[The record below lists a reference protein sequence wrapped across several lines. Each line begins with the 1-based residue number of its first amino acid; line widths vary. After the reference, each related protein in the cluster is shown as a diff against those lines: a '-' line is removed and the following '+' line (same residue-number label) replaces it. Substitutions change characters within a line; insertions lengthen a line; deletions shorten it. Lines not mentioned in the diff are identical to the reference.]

1 MDRELSLL
9 FDYQLFE
16 QDAELQSVI
25 DAVSARFPSRLLS
38 DDEADLV
45 AAAGQPEM
53 ALLRK
58 NPLNKEN
65 ESS

>member
-25 DAVSARFPSRLLS
+25 DAVCARFPSRLLS